1 MTRSRHARDPLRLDY
16 QSPVPL
22 HAQVER
28 LLREMIA
35 QPKYQQGELL
45 PDEVSLSRRLGISR
59 STVRAGIN
67 RLMYDGLLKRKRG
80 VGTSVNSRPVESGI
94 SQWPS
99 FTHEMRRKGISVAT
113 FALKVRQTRSIAEVA
128 RALMI
133 DASAKVLQLD
143 RLRGW
148 DGKPVVHFRSFLPP
162 WLGLTGK
169 EDFSQPLYE
178 II

>member
-99 FTHEMRRKGISVAT
+99 FTHEMRRKGIAVET
-113 FALKVRQTRSIAEVA
+113 FAVKVRQTCAPPPVA
-128 RALMI
+128 QALLI
-133 DASAKVLQLD
+133 GVSAKVLQLD

-162 WLGLTGK
+162 WLG
-169 EDFSQPLYE
+169 
-178 II
+178 